1 MSKNTGTSEL
11 INYFDLGVNGD
22 VGISG
27 SLTLDTIANAV
38 IDTDK
43 FLVSDNGIIKYR
55 TGAELLSDIGVAG
68 NYVTIDTAQTI
79 TGIKT
84 FSGTNLQL
92 ESSGSADATI
102 LRNTSGVTGS
112 TSNSN
117 TIGFNGVNN
126 IFVSTQN
133 RGGFILGFNNSVQNR
148 EYTLPDASGT
158 IALTSSIP
166 ANPVGGTG
174 TTNYLPKFTG
184 ASTIGNSLL
193 YDNGTNVYLGNVD
206 GGNKALVVNGTGA
219 TVATIYFDS
228 TAKTYGLY
236 QTGTQSNF
244 LTGNLLV
251 GTITDNGARLQV
263 SGSGS
268 FINSS
273 TFQSVFSGW
282 STTGANT
289 ASGAISLGNNA
300 AYRGVISYAADGNT
314 TFSLDNS
321 YDSASAIM
329 RFRMRTA
336 GTAINA
342 LTLFGTGSATFTF
355 DNNSSGVVYS
365 RNVSGTVYELG
376 SVKNSGSDIL
386 YQGTGNVFI
395 NADSNSDS
403 TAADRNV
410 IFGNRGVEYMRID
423 SSGNVGIGTTSPIFG
438 AFSKLTVGNSS
449 SDGGIVIQS
458 SSTGI
463 SRLFFAKD
471 DTSDIEGLI
480 RYPHSTNQMQFWT
493 AATQQMT
500 ITSSGNV
507 LIGTTTDNGARLQV
521 SGDSTFSGKGT
532 FNDLVTTTSVY
543 KIVQASVARG
553 GLYTYNQVTGSGT
566 DYSIGLFSETEAFIV
581 TGGTTTKR
589 LTIDST
595 GAATF
600 SSSVECRKLYVSP
613 GGGAGS
619 GSDGIANIQ
628 TASTTL
634 GETSELGL
642 LIKNNGTSGYY
653 SQIGF
658 GYAESKVGAVIA
670 GLITNGGGATSSAL
684 VFGTRS
690 TTVGSDAPTE
700 RMRITSGGFLKA
712 SNTGGYIAAQSF
724 HELRTG
730 DNARALLITNA
741 STTLSQENGLD
752 IIFSNASPNNATSKF
767 IVCEDSSA
775 FRFIVYSNG
784 NVANYNNSY
793 GSISDIKLK
802 ENIEDATPKLDDLM
816 KVKVRNYNLIGD
828 DKKQIGVIAQEL
840 EEVFPA
846 MIDESEDFEEMEVP
860 KLDEEGNE
868 ILNEEGEVVTEKQ
881 RVSKGTT
888 TKSVKY
894 SVFVPM
900 LIKAIQEQQEQI
912 QELKNKLS

>member
-251 GTITDNGARLQV
+251 GTI
-263 SGSGS
+263 
-268 FINSS
+268 
-273 TFQSVFSGW
+273 
-282 STTGANT
+282 
-289 ASGAISLGNNA
+289 
-300 AYRGVISYAADGNT
+300 
-314 TFSLDNS
+314 
-321 YDSASAIM
+321 
-329 RFRMRTA
+329 
-336 GTAINA
+336 
-342 LTLFGTGSATFTF
+342 
-355 DNNSSGVVYS
+355 
-365 RNVSGTVYELG
+365 
-376 SVKNSGSDIL
+376 
-386 YQGTGNVFI
+386 
-395 NADSNSDS
+395 
-403 TAADRNV
+403 
-410 IFGNRGVEYMRID
+410 
-423 SSGNVGIGTTSPIFG
+423 
-438 AFSKLTVGNSS
+438 
-449 SDGGIVIQS
+449 
-458 SSTGI
+458 
-463 SRLFFAKD
+463 
-471 DTSDIEGLI
+471 
-480 RYPHSTNQMQFWT
+480 
-493 AATQQMT
+493 
-500 ITSSGNV
+500 
-507 LIGTTTDNGARLQV
+507 TDNGARLQV